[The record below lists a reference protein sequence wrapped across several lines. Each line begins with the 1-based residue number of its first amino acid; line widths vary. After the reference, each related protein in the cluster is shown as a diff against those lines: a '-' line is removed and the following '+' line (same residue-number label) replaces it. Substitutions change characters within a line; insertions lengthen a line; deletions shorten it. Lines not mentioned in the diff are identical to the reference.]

1 NMALEAQTLISFA
14 RSLMKFL
21 YRKVF
26 LCVIFIPCCSL
37 NGCSQPT
44 KKAGL
49 SNSINKS
56 TDQTVTGNFSSQ
68 SALVFDSIQI
78 SHFFAK
84 YLNIK
89 EYENDVRSFY
99 RKRNFSFAWFEKG
112 LLIEQAGN
120 LSSRILNLEND
131 GIYKKLF
138 YKQALDSLMYS
149 VNLPS
154 EAGKLDINL
163 ELLLTSEYF
172 VYSKL
177 AWEGMSEDVR
187 KSNKW
192 YLPRKTVDYDK
203 YLDSLLESPSNTDVV
218 NEPVYRQYNLLRSHL
233 RKYRELETSGDWD
246 PIVNNENSKIGD
258 SSRVIAQIKKR
269 LFQFGDFKGDISNHV
284 FNSQLSNALINFQQR
299 NGLIVDGQLNKETI
313 LAINVPLKNRIKQIL
328 VNMERSRWL
337 PVKLDSDYLAVN
349 IPEFKLHVYHAD
361 SLLWSCNAVV
371 GQTVHPTTL
380 FYGEIKYVVFSPYWN
395 IPPGIL
401 RNEIIPGMKKSSSYL
416 ANHHME
422 ITGYQGGLPVVRQKP
437 GPSNA
442 LGLVKFL
449 FPNSYNIYLHDTP
462 SKSLF
467 NETSR
472 AFSHGC
478 IRIEEPAKLAA
489 FLLND
494 MDEWNPEKITKAMHA
509 GKERYVALRNKVPV
523 FISYFTAFIDRDN
536 KLNFRRDIYNLDERL
551 ASMIISG
558 EGLY

>member
-1 NMALEAQTLISFA
+1 MTHEAPHLISFA
-14 RSLMKFL
+14 RSLM
-21 YRKVF
+21 RCSNMKVF
-26 LCVIFIPCCSL
+26 FCGVFILCFSL
-37 NGCSQPT
+37 NGCGQPT
-44 KKAGL
+44 KKVSL
-49 SNSINKS
+49 SDS
-56 TDQTVTGNFSSQ
+56 TNRDADQTVTGNFSSQ
-68 SALVFDSIQI
+68 SALVFDSIEI

-84 YLNIK
+84 YPNIK
-89 EYENDVRSFY
+89 SYENDVRSFY

-138 YKQALDSLMYS
+138 YKEALDSLMYS
-149 VNLPS
+149 VNVPS
-154 EAGKLDINL
+154 EIRKPDIIL

-172 VYSKL
+172 VYTKL
-177 AWEGMSEDVR
+177 AWEGMSQDVS

-192 YLPRKTVDYDK
+192 YLPRKTVDYNK
-203 YLDSLLESPSNTDVV
+203 YLDSLLESPANAEAVK
-218 NEPVYRQYNLLRSHL
+218 EPVYRQYDLLRSHL
-233 RKYRELETSGDWD
+233 RKYRELEASGDWA
-246 PIVNNENSKIGD
+246 PIVNIKNSKIGD
-258 SSRVIAQIKKR
+258 SSLVISQIKKR
-269 LFQFGDFKGDISNHV
+269 LFQFGDFKGDIMNHV
-284 FNSQLSNALINFQQR
+284 FDPGLSSALINFQQR
-299 NGLIVDGQLNKETI
+299 NGLISDGYLNKETI
-313 LAINVPLKNRIKQIL
+313 TAINVPLKNRIKQIL

-337 PVKLDSDYLAVN
+337 PVKLERDYLAVN
-349 IPEFKLHVYHAD
+349 IPEFKLHVYRAD

-401 RNEIIPGMKKSSSYL
+401 RNEIIPGMRKSSSYL
-416 ANHHME
+416 ARHNME
-422 ITGYQGGLPVVRQKP
+422 ITGYRGGLPVVRQKP

-489 FLLND
+489 FLLKD
-494 MDEWNPEKITKAMHA
+494 AKEWDAEKISKAMHA
-509 GKERYVALRNKVPV
+509 GKERYVTLSNKVPV

-536 KLNFRRDIYNLDERL
+536 RLNFRRDIYNLDERL

>member
-1 NMALEAQTLISFA
+1 MTQEAPHLISFA
-14 RSLMKFL
+14 RSLLRFSYM
-21 YRKVF
+21 RVF
-26 LCVIFIPCCSL
+26 FCGIFILCFSL
-37 NGCSQPT
+37 NGCVQPT
-44 KKAGL
+44 KKVSL
-49 SNSINKS
+49 SDSTNKNI
-56 TDQTVTGNFSSQ
+56 DQTITGNFSSQ

-78 SHFFAK
+78 GHFFAK
-84 YLNIK
+84 YPNIK

-131 GIYKKLF
+131 GIYKR
-138 YKQALDSLMYS
+138 
-149 VNLPS
+149 
-154 EAGKLDINL
+154 
-163 ELLLTSEYF
+163 LT
-172 VYSKL
+172 
-177 AWEGMSEDVR
+177 
-187 KSNKW
+187 
-192 YLPRKTVDYDK
+192 DY
-203 YLDSLLESPSNTDVV
+203 V
-218 NEPVYRQYNLLRSHL
+218 
-233 RKYRELETSGDWD
+233 
-246 PIVNNENSKIGD
+246 
-258 SSRVIAQIKKR
+258 
-269 LFQFGDFKGDISNHV
+269 
-284 FNSQLSNALINFQQR
+284 
-299 NGLIVDGQLNKETI
+299 
-313 LAINVPLKNRIKQIL
+313 
-328 VNMERSRWL
+328 
-337 PVKLDSDYLAVN
+337 AVN

-371 GQTVHPTTL
+371 GQTIHPTTL

-494 MDEWNPEKITKAMHA
+494 MNEWNPEKITKAMHA
-509 GKERYVALRNKVPV
+509 GKERYVTLRNKVPV

-536 KLNFRRDIYNLDERL
+536 RLNFRRDIYNLDERL